1 MYGCIL
7 YKLTD
12 CLCVQDREA
21 EWLSGMQREALLDQK
36 YEEAVKERAKLEA
49 HRLIERAN
57 WTSARRE
64 QARLIEE
71 KQARDAQELE
81 VRQGIKRGCT
91 GARVEPH
98 LLLDCDAAKT
108 SDEAVLEIRMGGFS
122 PNVNV
127 LQCTWVALIA

>member
-98 LLLDCDAAKT
+98 LLLDCDDGEDKRRSRFGDQDGRIFT
-108 SDEAVLEIRMGGFS
+108 
-122 PNVNV
+122 
-127 LQCTWVALIA
+127 